1 MLKFLNGSGAGQII
15 RCDDYQVHELANGL
29 DEVEFQISIWDSA
42 YPLLTEETQIQDR
55 DRNIYLVKQIDGGDE
70 YAKIIA
76 AIDLDEW
83 KTDLLLAYNN
93 GITTVYNTLNAV
105 KPSGWTVVD
114 VSGVTIRRQINGN
127 LTPFEVCEEC
137 LDTYGVWI
145 RWDNAAKVCTIHN
158 RVPPEPVGA
167 FATRDLNLKQI
178 QFKGKST
185 DIKTR
190 LYAVGKDGMTFA
202 SINGGKPYVDNFS
215 YTSKILP
222 MYWKDERYTI
232 PENLLHDARE
242 KLAELAVPDRSYE
255 CAIVDLQAADPEKYG
270 FLDFSL
276 YTTATLIDDVKQF
289 SVDYQVVER
298 RIYPYRPEANEVTF
312 DSAPQK
318 ITTIVD
324 NTKDMITALPTSE
337 EVQTNI
343 DRATGVLQSGKSGFL
358 VLGRNAD
365 GYANEIYLL
374 DKNSLEEARQVL
386 RINKNGIG
394 FSSTGYQGPYY
405 QAWTLDGVLSL
416 GGTNNA
422 FGNLQILDKDGNV
435 IGSWDKDGLQLTK
448 GSIELPGGTWDNN
461 GFRLTKGSITLN
473 GAASGYI
480 EVSNAQQSRSASL
493 SDGAVSLDGSNGF
506 ALLQGDTLTIQM
518 KGSNYGVTIS
528 PENITLTGPNGSS
541 VVLEDGEIRAESANI
556 NTIYVDGQP
565 FDLKAG
571 VTEKAFVD
579 GQILYFEH
587 GLCTMIDDT

>member
-1 MLKFLNGSGAGQII
+1 MLKLLNGSGAGQIL
-15 RCDDYQVHELANGL
+15 RCDDYQIHEFANGL
-29 DEVEFQISIWDSA
+29 DEVEFEISIWDPA

-55 DRNIYLVKQIDGGDE
+55 DRTTYLIKQIDGGDE
-70 YAKIIA
+70 YAKIIG
-76 AIDLDEW
+76 AIDLDDW
-83 KTDLLLAYNN
+83 KADLLLAYNN

-114 VSGVTIRRQINGN
+114 ASGVTIRRQINGN
-127 LTPFEVCEEC
+127 YTPFEICQEC
-137 LDTYGVWI
+137 LDTFGVWI

-158 RVPPEPVGA
+158 RVPPDPVGA

-185 DIKTR
+185 EIKTR
-190 LYAVGKDGMTFA
+190 LYAVGKDGLTFA
-202 SINGGKPYVDNFS
+202 SINGGKPYVDDNR
-215 YTSKILP
+215 YTDKILP
-222 MYWKDERYTI
+222 MYWKDERYTVA
-232 PENLLHDARE
+232 ENLLHDARE
-242 KLAELAVPDRSYE
+242 KLAALAVPERSYE
-255 CAIVDLQAADPEKYG
+255 CAIVDLQAADPELYG

-276 YTTATLIDDVKQF
+276 YTTATLIDEVRQF

-312 DSAPQK
+312 DSSPQK
-318 ITTIVD
+318 ITAIVD
-324 NTKDMITALPTSE
+324 NTKELISTLPTSE

-374 DKNSLEEARQVL
+374 DKNSLEEATQVL

-394 FSSTGYQGPYY
+394 FSSTGYMGPYY

-422 FGNLQILDKDGNV
+422 YGNLQILDKDGRL

-448 GSIELPGGTWDNN
+448 GSIELPGGSWNDE
-461 GFRLTKGSITLN
+461 GFRLTKGSIELT
-473 GAASGYI
+473 GEASGYV
-480 EVSNAQQSRSASL
+480 EVRNTQQNRSATL
-493 SDGAVSLDGSNGF
+493 SDGAVSLDGSSGF
-506 ALLQGDTLTIQM
+506 ALLQGDSLTIQA
-518 KGSNYGVTIS
+518 KGSNYGITIS
-528 PENITLTGPNGSS
+528 PENITLTGANGLT
-541 VVLEDGEIRAESANI
+541 VVLEDGEIRADSANI
-556 NTIYVDGQP
+556 KTIVVDGEP
-565 FDLKAG
+565 FDLRAG

-587 GLCTMIDDT
+587 GLCTMIDEG

>member
-1 MLKFLNGSGAGQII
+1 
-15 RCDDYQVHELANGL
+15 
-29 DEVEFQISIWDSA
+29 
-42 YPLLTEETQIQDR
+42 
-55 DRNIYLVKQIDGGDE
+55 
-70 YAKIIA
+70 
-76 AIDLDEW
+76 
-83 KTDLLLAYNN
+83 
-93 GITTVYNTLNAV
+93 
-105 KPSGWTVVD
+105 
-114 VSGVTIRRQINGN
+114 
-127 LTPFEVCEEC
+127 
-137 LDTYGVWI
+137 
-145 RWDNAAKVCTIHN
+145 
-158 RVPPEPVGA
+158 
-167 FATRDLNLKQI
+167 
-178 QFKGKST
+178 
-185 DIKTR
+185 
-190 LYAVGKDGMTFA
+190 
-202 SINGGKPYVDNFS
+202 
-215 YTSKILP
+215 
-222 MYWKDERYTI
+222 
-232 PENLLHDARE
+232 
-242 KLAELAVPDRSYE
+242 
-255 CAIVDLQAADPEKYG
+255 
-270 FLDFSL
+270 
-276 YTTATLIDDVKQF
+276 
-289 SVDYQVVER
+289 
-298 RIYPYRPEANEVTF
+298 
-312 DSAPQK
+312 
-318 ITTIVD
+318 
-324 NTKDMITALPTSE
+324 MITALPTSE

-394 FSSTGYQGPYY
+394 FSSTGYQGTYY

-422 FGNLQILDKDGNV
+422 YGNLQILDKDGNI

-448 GSIELPGGTWDNN
+448 GSIELPGGTWDSN

-480 EVSNAQQSRSASL
+480 EVSNTQQSRSASL

>member
-1 MLKFLNGSGAGQII
+1 MLKLLNGSGAGQII

-29 DEVEFQISIWDSA
+29 DEVIFQISIWDSA

-55 DRNIYLVKQIDGGDE
+55 DKGIYLVKQIDAGDE

-76 AIDLDEW
+76 ALDLDEW

-93 GITTVYNTLNAV
+93 GITTVYNTLDAV

-202 SINGGKPYVDNFS
+202 DINEGKPYVDDFS

-312 DSAPQK
+312 DSSAQK
-318 ITTIVD
+318 ITAIVD
-324 NTKDMITALPTSE
+324 NTKDMITALPTSA

-358 VLGRNAD
+358 VMGRNAD

-374 DKNSLEEARQVL
+374 DKNSLEEATQVL

-394 FSSTGYQGPYY
+394 FSSTGYRGPYY

-416 GGTNNA
+416 GGVNNA
-422 FGNLQILDKDGNV
+422 YGNLQILDKDGRI
-435 IGSWDKDGLQLTK
+435 IGSWGKDGLQISK
-448 GSIELPGGTWDNN
+448 GSV
-461 GFRLTKGSITLN
+461 SLN

-480 EVSNAQQSRSASL
+480 EVSNAQQSRSATL
-493 SDGAVSLDGSNGF
+493 SDGAVQLNGSTGF

-528 PENITLTGPNGSS
+528 PENITLTGANGAA

-565 FDLKAG
+565 FDLRAG

-587 GLCTMIDDT
+587 GLCTMIDDS